1 MTTIRVP
8 AGQDIT
14 PAWNVQAFV
23 DAVSNAT
30 GADSFG
36 TYIGHEPTAELA
48 VDCFVQVW
56 TTELGNKICDF
67 ALPHIDTYG
76 IDYVIFR
83 QKIYNPEIATYW
95 RQMEDRGSP
104 TANHYDHVHLSFV
117 EMARKPIP
125 DPMPIPTPD
134 PVPVPMEVDNL
145 YIFDGPQGIGGI
157 WYTDGYYKW
166 GVPNED
172 ELIFWREGGVKHL
185 GTISKA
191 AFYGLRLRN
200 DGIVDNPGVG

>member
-23 DAVSNAT
+23 DAVSKAT

-95 RQMEDRGSP
+95 RQMDDRGSP

-125 DPMPIPTPD
+125 APP
-134 PVPVPMEVDNL
+134 DNL
-145 YIFDGPQGIGGI
+145 PKGDIMALSVRYVWGPDALNQTDWVFDGPSQVFATGMTAEVLAACDKNKIVEMGH
-157 WYTDGYYKW
+157 
-166 GVPNED
+166 VED
-172 ELIFWREGGVKHL
+172 QTHEWFRNVASNWR
-185 GTISKA
+185 
-191 AFYGLRLRN
+191 
-200 DGIVDNPGVG
+200 